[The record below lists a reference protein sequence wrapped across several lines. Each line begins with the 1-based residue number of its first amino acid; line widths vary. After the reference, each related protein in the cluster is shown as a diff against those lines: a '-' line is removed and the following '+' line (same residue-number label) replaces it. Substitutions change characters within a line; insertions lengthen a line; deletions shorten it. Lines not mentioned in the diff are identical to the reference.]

1 METILNEQT
10 EVLVL
15 IDDFIHS
22 IAKQNIVET
31 SLVIDRLLDIRSC
44 LTNLQSLMN

>member
-1 METILNEQT
+1 METLVEQQT

-15 IDDFIHS
+15 IDSFIHD

-31 SLVIDRLLDIRSC
+31 SVVIDRLLDIRNTVETSTA
-44 LTNLQSLMN
+44 LN